1 MFSIIKNTF
10 QRAKLPTAR
19 SLYPHPPP
27 TSYRLGTVA
36 RREAILVLPRA
47 AQGGSAGSVCPQVYD
62 GQQHSSLP
70 PRSNTPIG
78 RHPTHTCPLIG
89 SPPPPQEIVWKL

>member
-19 SLYPHPPP
+19 SLYPPP

-47 AQGGSAGSVCPQVYD
+47 AQGGSAGSVHRCMMD
-62 GQQHSSLP
+62 SSTAACHRDQTLP
-70 PRSNTPIG
+70 LVDTQPTPALSLARPRL
-78 RHPTHTCPLIG
+78 RR
-89 SPPPPQEIVWKL
+89 K

>member
-10 QRAKLPTAR
+10 QRTKLPTAG
-19 SLYPHPPP
+19 SLYPPP

-47 AQGGSAGSVCPQVYD
+47 AQGGSAGSVHRCMMD
-62 GQQHSSLP
+62 SSTAACHRDQTIPLVDTQP
-70 PRSNTPIG
+70 TPALSLARPRL
-78 RHPTHTCPLIG
+78 RR
-89 SPPPPQEIVWKL
+89 K